1 MLTPHSG
8 RRGGGRLTSIAG
20 QGSRTESW
28 VAIRPRASVHKLVQ
42 AVVIHRWTWAF
53 SSGRNQGQVS
63 PFCPRLCI
71 KPPRKGE
78 GQSLHITLLMCPRHT
93 IGDRIGSELC
103 RHTQETG
110 SCLQSHIHSQMP
122 TYNKPNVASDRP
134 CSCSG
139 TCHTS
144 TLPGYL
150 RPGLRE
156 TAYHKLRQSGAF
168 SRGWAPEG
176 PGAKLALCPHSRG
189 MPPSA
194 TAGQPSSAH
203 LSPTRG
209 QWHQLGLL

>member
-1 MLTPHSG
+1 MPFSLDP
-8 RRGGGRLTSIAG
+8 
-20 QGSRTESW
+20 W
-28 VAIRPRASVHKLVQ
+28 VILLVLSEAIRVWAL
-42 AVVIHRWTWAF
+42 ACVVGF
-53 SSGRNQGQVS
+53 FLGS
-63 PFCPRLCI
+63 PQCPPPCPR
-71 KPPRKGE
+71 
-78 GQSLHITLLMCPRHT
+78 T

-103 RHTQETG
+103 RHTQETAG

-156 TAYHKLRQSGAF
+156 TAYHKLRQSRAF

-176 PGAKLALCPHSRG
+176 PDAKLALCPHSRG
-189 MPPSA
+189 KPPSA
-194 TAGQPSSAH
+194 TAGQPSSTH
-203 LSPTRG
+203 LSSTRG
-209 QWHQLGLL
+209 HGHQLGLL

>member
-1 MLTPHSG
+1 M
-8 RRGGGRLTSIAG
+8 
-20 QGSRTESW
+20 
-28 VAIRPRASVHKLVQ
+28 AIGPRALVHKLVQ

-63 PFCPRLCI
+63 PLCPRLCI
-71 KPPRKGE
+71 KLPLQERATITTQHPPDDTCLSPPPR
-78 GQSLHITLLMCPRHT
+78 PRT

-103 RHTQETG
+103 RHTQETAG

-156 TAYHKLRQSGAF
+156 TAYHKLRQSRAF

-176 PGAKLALCPHSRG
+176 PDAKLALCPHSRG
-189 MPPSA
+189 KPPSA
-194 TAGQPSSAH
+194 TAGQPSSTH
-203 LSPTRG
+203 LSSTRG
-209 QWHQLGLL
+209 HGHQLGLL